1 MKKVRISFRVA
12 LLIVFLS
19 TVLNI
24 ALAIWGTDIQFIIG
38 WAVGCLGCAWIG
50 YHTK

>member
-1 MKKVRISFRVA
+1 MKKVQISFRLA

-19 TVLNI
+19 TALNI

-38 WAVGCLGCAWIG
+38 WVAGCLGCAWIG